1 MHSGFALVHV
11 FNPTARMGGIYMVDI
26 KKMLEALGFDESEI
40 LEDYKGSTVY
50 TWISPGGLTQATWT
64 QSNPKYVKIYIIE
77 RNDEGDVTD
86 IRFECEITLH
96 RFISEFIT
104 F

>member
-1 MHSGFALVHV
+1 
-11 FNPTARMGGIYMVDI
+11 MGGIYMVDI
-26 KKMLEALGFDESEI
+26 KKILEAFGFENEG
-40 LEDYKGSTVY
+40 LEDHKGSKVY

-86 IRFECEITLH
+86 IRFECEVTLR